1 MLAPIP
7 ALPPAPPILPQ
18 VHCDLCGD
26 PMAED
31 RDVADAT
38 GLNICPL
45 CLENA
50 LDAATFNARPTV
62 GLVGGGYPW

>member
-1 MLAPIP
+1 MLAP
-7 ALPPAPPILPQ
+7 ALPPPPTVAPAD

-45 CLENA
+45 CLEKS
-50 LDAATFNARPTV
+50 LDAAAFNARPTV
-62 GLVGGGYPW
+62 GLVGGGDPW

>member
-1 MLAPIP
+1 MNAP
-7 ALPPAPPILPQ
+7 ALLPPPPVPRADVL
-18 VHCDLCGD
+18 CDLCGD

-45 CLENA
+45 CLEKS
-50 LDAATFNARPTV
+50 LDAAAFNARPTV